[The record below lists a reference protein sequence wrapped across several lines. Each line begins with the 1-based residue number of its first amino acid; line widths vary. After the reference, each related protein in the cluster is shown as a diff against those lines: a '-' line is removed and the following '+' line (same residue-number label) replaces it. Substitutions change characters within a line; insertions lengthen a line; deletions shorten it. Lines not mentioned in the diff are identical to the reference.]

1 MVLTDTPPKSKT
13 EREKKNLEHMPMGT
27 LVSFSIDREVCGHSN
42 GIGRPFA
49 TMSGAGLKTKWIIW
63 WVEQKEGKT

>member
-1 MVLTDTPPKSKT
+1 
-13 EREKKNLEHMPMGT
+13 MGT
-27 LVSFSIDREVCGHSN
+27 LVSFSIDREVCGYSN

-63 WVEQKEGKT
+63 WVEQKEGKTWVLIYTTGPLETP